1 MTVILIHMVGFVGM
15 ADQMYLV
22 PVGPNPRWQLAAIL
36 KISNHNISGM
46 GRPINFMFDSRC
58 L

>member
-1 MTVILIHMVGFVGM
+1 LIPMVGFVGM

-22 PVGPNPRWQLAAIL
+22 PVGPNPRRQLAAIL
-36 KISNHNISGM
+36 KISNDNISGM